1 MSCNHPNTWRACAA
15 LGWLLR
21 ASMRAYRINSARS
34 LSRGSDR
41 SWPRCRRRP
50 SETIMCLAIPMRVDR
65 IEGFLAQ
72 CSIKGVSRE
81 VNLFLL
87 QDQDVSV
94 GDHVLV
100 HLGYAIQLIDERE
113 AKSTWEVFDAM
124 LIAGDN
130 DSHA

>member
-1 MSCNHPNTWRACAA
+1 
-15 LGWLLR
+15 
-21 ASMRAYRINSARS
+21 
-34 LSRGSDR
+34 
-41 SWPRCRRRP
+41 
-50 SETIMCLAIPMRVDR
+50 MCLAIPMRVDR

-72 CSIKGVSRE
+72 CSIKDVSRE

-124 LIAGDN
+124 LAAGDN
-130 DSHA
+130 HSHA

>member
-1 MSCNHPNTWRACAA
+1 
-15 LGWLLR
+15 
-21 ASMRAYRINSARS
+21 
-34 LSRGSDR
+34 
-41 SWPRCRRRP
+41 
-50 SETIMCLAIPMRVDR
+50 MCLAIPMRVDR
-65 IEGFLAQ
+65 LDGFLAH
-72 CSIKGVSRE
+72 CPVKGVSRE

-124 LIAGDN
+124 LAAGDSH
-130 DSHA
+130 SHA